1 MVLTIAFFMPV
12 MGSVLSSSTGCAM
25 GSGVGA
31 GITGARGAVVVV
43 GISLDKGD
51 GVCTVG
57 GGTVSKI

>member
-1 MVLTIAFFMPV
+1 
-12 MGSVLSSSTGCAM
+12 MGSVLSSSTGRAM
-25 GSGVGA
+25 AGGVGA

-51 GVCTVG
+51 GVCTEG